1 MLARTKLLTF
11 ILSFVIIF
19 SILVTL
25 FSSNGYMVNR
35 DLRKYAENL
44 DSDIE
49 RKRAEIDMLRA
60 EGERTL
66 LSENFL
72 PLNGEKII
80 AVSEVNEAELNTSY
94 DTNDV
99 PYERFRP
106 LSMSLIAFIGLCLA
120 SAITFI
126 TDLYVRRRKN
136 GKPDNREK

>member
-80 AVSEVNEAELNTSY
+80 ATFALDTDRSY
-94 DTNDV
+94 ARQLADV
-99 PYERFRP
+99 ITLMIRMMFHMRD
-106 LSMSLIAFIGLCLA
+106 LDLCLC
-120 SAITFI
+120 
-126 TDLYVRRRKN
+126 L
-136 GKPDNREK
+136 

>member
-60 EGERTL
+60 EGERPL

-126 TDLYVRRRKN
+126 ADLYVRRRKN